1 MTFTSAEKIQVA
13 TATLK
18 GVRKG
23 RTFTNGLRS
32 IAYVASSGWVADAF
46 CMIPGINYTTGLFS
60 KAVKEP
66 TSYAVHFLL
75 RMSLQYK
82 LKKEIKV
89 LVESSAGNR
98 ILNSAG
104 QLLSSALPTWLVE
117 APIALGLASFAAKH
131 AQTKLIDSLTMN
143 MMDLLDPL
151 IKDQGASVVGGMA
164 ATLTQTLL
172 KGYVGGL
179 VQRAAVNYL
188 SEKFSDEEYG
198 SLKTGIAYAAKA
210 DEYPVFLFAMTI
222 AVMAEVGP
230 IVIDKIFSSAE
241 EKTKLKDELKTYIF
255 KNSSFEEDFISELVV
270 DMIANYIIDC
280 NLFDLKQ
287 LRLSLS
293 VLNAGQEVAS
303 TIQSLR

>member
-1 MTFTSAEKIQVA
+1 
-13 TATLK
+13 
-18 GVRKG
+18 
-23 RTFTNGLRS
+23 
-32 IAYVASSGWVADAF
+32 
-46 CMIPGINYTTGLFS
+46 
-60 KAVKEP
+60 
-66 TSYAVHFLL
+66 
-75 RMSLQYK
+75 
-82 LKKEIKV
+82 
-89 LVESSAGNR
+89 
-98 ILNSAG
+98 
-104 QLLSSALPTWLVE
+104 
-117 APIALGLASFAAKH
+117 
-131 AQTKLIDSLTMN
+131 
-143 MMDLLDPL
+143 
-151 IKDQGASVVGGMA
+151 MA

-210 DEYPVFLFAMTI
+210 DEYPVLLFAMTI

-230 IVIDKIFSSAE
+230 IVIDKVFSSAE
-241 EKTKLKDELKTYIF
+241 EKTKLKDELKTYIL
-255 KNSSFEEDFISELVV
+255 KNSSFEEDFISNLVV

-303 TIQSLR
+303 TIQSLG